1 MKRKTLVYVAFVLC
15 NAVAFSAWGQR
26 DSLSVAEAKTG
37 EKIEWMLEDYQALN
51 RITSTYRIQIYAG
64 NYQNAQRVMAE
75 AQAAFPDTPVYL
87 DFRSPSYRVRIG
99 SFATRLEG
107 EKKLIAIRRIY
118 KTSVLIKPE
127 KTM

>member
-1 MKRKTLVYVAFVLC
+1 
-15 NAVAFSAWGQR
+15 
-26 DSLSVAEAKTG
+26 
-37 EKIEWMLEDYQALN
+37 
-51 RITSTYRIQIYAG
+51 
-64 NYQNAQRVMAE
+64 MAE

-99 SFATRLEG
+99 SFANRLEG